1 MSDTPDTK
9 IVEDDSIAAANQKE
23 AASQTSSVS
32 SSTGD
37 SENHHHDSPP
47 PASISTLF
55 SMLTTQALVAMGQL
69 AIPGEAPTVRLDY
82 AKYYIDLLDVLEEKT
97 RRNLMGHEADLLK
110 SSLYQLR
117 MLYVE
122 ATKSATNP
130 S

>member
-23 AASQTSSVS
+23 AVSETSSVS

-37 SENHHHDSPP
+37 SENYQPDAPP

-69 AIPGEAPTVRLDY
+69 AIPGEAPAVRLDY

-122 ATKSATNP
+122 ATKAASNP

>member
-23 AASQTSSVS
+23 AVSETSSVS
-32 SSTGD
+32 SSSGD
-37 SENHHHDSPP
+37 SENQQHDSPP

-69 AIPGEAPTVRLDY
+69 AIPGEVPAVRLDY

-122 ATKSATNP
+122 ATNLASNP